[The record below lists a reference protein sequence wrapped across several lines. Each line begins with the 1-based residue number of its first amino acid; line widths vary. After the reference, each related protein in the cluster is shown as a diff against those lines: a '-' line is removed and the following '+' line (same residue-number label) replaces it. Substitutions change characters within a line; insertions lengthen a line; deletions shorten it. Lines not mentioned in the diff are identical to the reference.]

1 MKVARQDRVG
11 IFAVGAAPVVWMLL
25 VLLSGLA
32 DALALRGDDTNQ
44 PTYFLVELRQP
55 WYDSSG
61 LLVPRQSCVLPLVT
75 PEHIAHAR
83 QLIEADAIHNW
94 GTSLA
99 KIAHIHIQAGTDGV
113 NRDFTVPGFPA
124 WSWHAINCIGFSD
137 IILGIYLQMI
147 PSYLEQDPEFALGW
161 GIALVG
167 MTVTRELGPVPLVV
181 DMEEHGDEW
190 RFYWS
195 GVGTNAVYTLE
206 TSDSLTSTNWVPL
219 VSGLP
224 DAKINEWSTP
234 RPEGASRY
242 YRVCAEMVSP

>member
-1 MKVARQDRVG
+1 MGKRFMKVARQDRVG

-113 NRDFTVPGFPA
+113 NRDLQFRDSRPGPGMQL
-124 WSWHAINCIGFSD
+124 I
-137 IILGIYLQMI
+137 
-147 PSYLEQDPEFALGW
+147 ALGS
-161 GIALVG
+161 
-167 MTVTRELGPVPLVV
+167 P
-181 DMEEHGDEW
+181 
-190 RFYWS
+190 
-195 GVGTNAVYTLE
+195 TLF
-206 TSDSLTSTNWVPL
+206 WV
-219 VSGLP
+219 S
-224 DAKINEWSTP
+224 IC
-234 RPEGASRY
+234 R
-242 YRVCAEMVSP
+242 